1 VAGEAGREAAACRP
15 ALQLRSAPHMHM
27 SSLAEVDG
35 AQPSRTL
42 PAPPHQAQPT
52 CTLLAGLFD
61 RRFTAADH
69 SKQEKLFAI
78 ASHDVSKAF
87 GTAIAGEGAATQG
100 AAGQLRERQGWG

>member
-1 VAGEAGREAAACRP
+1 MCV
-15 ALQLRSAPHMHM
+15 SA
-27 SSLAEVDG
+27 LAEVDG
-35 AQPSRTL
+35 TQPSRTL
-42 PAPPHQAQPT
+42 LPRLIQPT
-52 CTLLAGLFD
+52 CASHAGLFD